1 MAVSSDTSHAKNNRT
16 EKEKEELTKVFYGVD
31 TVINIVIQFLNQ
43 TNNIIDACV
52 DYSRPSLAIDIA
64 VLKEAFLDTK
74 KRGVRLRYVTEITN
88 DNVSYCKQLL
98 TIVDEL
104 RHLDGIKGNLYIS
117 DTAYIAPATFHEKGK
132 PASQIIY
139 SNVKEII
146 EHQRY
151 LFETLWSKA
160 IPAELRINE
169 IEKGIILG
177 KTEVIQYPQTTQ
189 ELFINMV
196 KSAKE
201 EILLLLPTVNAFLR
215 EERLG
220 IIQLLNQAAT
230 EDGVNVRILGPTN
243 DTTENKLKNMTAMK
257 DQDGGKKKRS
267 DFDFRSINTPFEEFV
282 VSTVTIVVV
291 DKKESLVLEKV
302 DDSRDNLIEAL
313 GLATYSNSKPTVMS
327 YISIFESLWKQVQ
340 LYEQLE
346 AHDKMQRE
354 FINIAS
360 HEMKTPTQAILGYA
374 ELLER
379 YPERREEVHTIKR
392 NAERLRRLTSDILDV
407 ARIESQTL
415 RLNKERVNLSE
426 KILNV
431 IKDVKNQIPS
441 SSTLRILFTEP
452 REPIYVQADK
462 LRIYEVIAN
471 LLTNAI
477 KFTKEGTINIMA
489 NVKDNDSNEVIIS
502 IKDTGAG
509 INPEILP
516 RLFTKFA
523 TKSDIGTGLGL
534 YISKGIVEAHGGRI
548 WAENNPDGKGA
559 SFTFTLPIKN

>member
-1 MAVSSDTSHAKNNRT
+1 M
-16 EKEKEELTKVFYGVD
+16 
-31 TVINIVIQFLNQ
+31 I
-43 TNNIIDACV
+43 
-52 DYSRPSLAIDIA
+52 
-64 VLKEAFLDTK
+64 
-74 KRGVRLRYVTEITN
+74 
-88 DNVSYCKQLL
+88 
-98 TIVDEL
+98 
-104 RHLDGIKGNLYIS
+104 
-117 DTAYIAPATFHEKGK
+117 
-132 PASQIIY
+132 
-139 SNVKEII
+139 
-146 EHQRY
+146 
-151 LFETLWSKA
+151 
-160 IPAELRINE
+160 
-169 IEKGIILG
+169 
-177 KTEVIQYPQTTQ
+177 
-189 ELFINMV
+189 
-196 KSAKE
+196 KSAKH
-201 EILLLLPTVNAFLR
+201 EILLLVPTVNAFLR

-220 IIQLLNQAAT
+220 IIQLLKQSAT
-230 EDGVNVRILGPTN
+230 QDDVNVRILSSTSN
-243 DTTENKLKNMTAMK
+243 VIENKLKDITATE
-257 DQDGGKKKRS
+257 DREGGEKKRR

-291 DKKESLVLEKV
+291 DKKESLVFEKV
-302 DDSRDNLIEAL
+302 DDSKDNLIEAL

-360 HEMKTPTQAILGYA
+360 HEMRTPTQAILGYT

-379 YPERREEVHTIKR
+379 YPEKREEVYTIKR
-392 NAERLRRLTSDILDV
+392 NAERLQRLTNDILDI
-407 ARIESQTL
+407 ARIESNTL

-441 SSTLRILFTEP
+441 SRALRILFTEP
-452 REPIYVQADK
+452 KEPIYVYADK

-471 LLTNAI
+471 LLHNAI
-477 KFTKEGTINIMA
+477 KFTKEGTIHIMA
-489 NVKDNDSNEVIIS
+489 NVKRNNSNEVTIS

-534 YISKGIVEAHGGRI
+534 YISKGIVEAHGGKI
-548 WAENNPDGKGA
+548 WAENNTESNGA
-559 SFTFTLPIKN
+559 TFAFMLPVVN